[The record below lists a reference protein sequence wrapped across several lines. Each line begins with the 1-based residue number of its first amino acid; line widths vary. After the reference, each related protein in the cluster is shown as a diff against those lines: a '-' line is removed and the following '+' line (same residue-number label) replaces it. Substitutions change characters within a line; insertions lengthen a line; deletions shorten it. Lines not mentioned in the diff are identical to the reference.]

1 MFQVLTKD
9 LFIILGAK
17 KLEFKPLYVN
27 TRHSLYLSG
36 SLFIP
41 LLKENSEPDQWLL
54 TQSPGSIGIIKNNEK
69 RSQTIFNISKS

>member
-27 TRHSLYLSG
+27 TRHLLYLSG
-36 SLFIP
+36 PVYSSI
-41 LLKENSEPDQWLL
+41 KENSEPDQWLL